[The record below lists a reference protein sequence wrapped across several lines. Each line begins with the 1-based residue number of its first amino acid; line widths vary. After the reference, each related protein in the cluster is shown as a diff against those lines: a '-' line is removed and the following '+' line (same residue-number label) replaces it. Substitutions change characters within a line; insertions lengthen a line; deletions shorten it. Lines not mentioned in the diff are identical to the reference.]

1 MKAGKYILIMQI
13 MFLKLRS
20 MNNKTSVLI
29 NITGEL
35 LSAEQQIGWIFEK
48 TFLQASIFVSGTN
61 LN

>member
-1 MKAGKYILIMQI
+1 MQI

-35 LSAEQQIGWIFEK
+35 LSAEEQIGWIFEK
-48 TFLQASIFVSGTN
+48 AENSLTFLQASIFVSGTN